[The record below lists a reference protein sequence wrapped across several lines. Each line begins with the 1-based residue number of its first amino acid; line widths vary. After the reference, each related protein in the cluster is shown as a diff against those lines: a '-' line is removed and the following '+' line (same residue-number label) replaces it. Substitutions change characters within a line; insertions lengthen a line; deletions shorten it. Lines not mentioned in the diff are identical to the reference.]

1 MDRAELQG
9 YLVSGLSFEAIGR
22 LVGIDPS
29 TVSYWARRHGLESP
43 FASRHAA
50 RGAIPRDQLA
60 ALVEEGLSI
69 RAIAARLDRAPT
81 TVRYWLD
88 VYELRTAHRQVRAAA
103 DALPARVLRD
113 CARHGPTEFVR
124 TGCSGRY
131 RCRRCR
137 TEYRS
142 AQRRRLKR
150 RLVAEAGGRCTLCGY
165 SSSPAAL
172 QFHHLDPAAKA
183 FNLSA
188 QGVGRSL
195 HAARVEARSAS
206 SYVRIA
212 TPSWRRRA
220 PTGRVRRGP
229 GQSSAGGGRS
239 RRSSS
244 PTPAAAASDAAT
256 TARPR
261 RCSSII
267 ETRRRRRSGSPN
279 PASRARSSGAARR
292 PGSAPFCVPTA
303 MRRRR
308 WQALSSDPCL
318 VPTERGGASAP

>member
-22 LVGIDPS
+22 LVGLDPS

-195 HAARVEARSAS
+195 HAARVEAAKCILVCANCHAELEAAGPDRARSA
-206 SYVRIA
+206 
-212 TPSWRRRA
+212 RA
-220 PTGRVRRGP
+220 RAVV
-229 GQSSAGGGRS
+229 
-239 RRSSS
+239 
-244 PTPAAAASDAAT
+244 
-256 TARPR
+256 
-261 RCSSII
+261 
-267 ETRRRRRSGSPN
+267 RRRRKVKAILVADAGGSCERCGYDSSPAALQFHHRDPAEKAFGLAESGV
-279 PASRARSSGAARR
+279 ARSLERCREEARKCALLCANCHAEAEVAGAKLR
-292 PGSAPFCVPTA
+292 PVPGP
-303 MRRRR
+303 
-308 WQALSSDPCL
+308 D
-318 VPTERGGASAP
+318 